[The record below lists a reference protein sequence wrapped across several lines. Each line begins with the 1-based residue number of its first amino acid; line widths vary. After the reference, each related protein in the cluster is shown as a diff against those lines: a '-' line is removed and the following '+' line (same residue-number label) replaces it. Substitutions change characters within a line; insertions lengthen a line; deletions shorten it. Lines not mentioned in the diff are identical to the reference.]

1 MRIRN
6 TDFNLFNDSMLAC
19 SGAAAEVW
27 GQDHA
32 HQKGRRGPGGQGPL
46 QGPAGVSGTTTE
58 ASRRTTRNIFFD
70 SALPKKLILID
81 TLRMVS

>member
-1 MRIRN
+1 
-6 TDFNLFNDSMLAC
+6 MLAC

-46 QGPAGVSGTTTE
+46 QGPAGMSGTTTD
-58 ASRRTTRNIFFD
+58 ASRRTTRNIF
-70 SALPKKLILID
+70 L
-81 TLRMVS
+81 